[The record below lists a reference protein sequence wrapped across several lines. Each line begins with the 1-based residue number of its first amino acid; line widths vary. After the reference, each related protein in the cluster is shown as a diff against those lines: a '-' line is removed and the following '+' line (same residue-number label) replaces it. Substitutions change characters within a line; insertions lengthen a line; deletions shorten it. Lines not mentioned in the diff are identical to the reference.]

1 MRKVLVFGGSG
12 FVGSFICKELAKNGF
27 NVVSLSK
34 TGINKYLLEK
44 EAKQIRFVK
53 ADLFSDT
60 HWQDE
65 LQNAY
70 AVINCI
76 GILFEHKSKD
86 ITYKKFIFES
96 TQHIAQAAHV
106 HDVKRFVQ
114 ISAIKPPFFILR
126 KYHFYK
132 QASEQFLQSMPF
144 HLCIIRPAILVAPQK
159 PFLLF
164 LYRLQEFLHLPIKQF
179 ESLHNVAKQVLAF
192 LK

>member
-27 NVVSLSK
+27 DVVSLSK
-34 TGINKYLLEK
+34 SGTNKYLFEK

-65 LQNAY
+65 LKNAY

-76 GILFEHKSKD
+76 GILFEQKSRG

-96 TQHIAQAAHV
+96 TQQIAQAAHV
-106 HDVKRFVQ
+106 HDVTHFVQ
-114 ISAIKPPFFILR
+114 LSAIKPPFFILK

-132 QASEQFLQSMPF
+132 LASEEFLQSMPF
-144 HLCIIRPAILVAPQK
+144 HLCIIRPAVLVGPQK
-159 PFLLF
+159 PFFLF
-164 LYRLQEFLHLPIKQF
+164 LYRLQELLHFPIKQF
-179 ESLHNVAKQVLAF
+179 ESLENVAKQVLAF